1 MRRDEREFIDFAESV
16 LAEVVTGEPSTAMVF
31 TANMR
36 KREIAAVIQE
46 VGRRPEFSVEFAFD
60 LSRYGDI
67 IAEEII
73 PAPDFTTMRRMPG
86 ATSMARKITF
96 SIDVDNLLNLYPD
109 RDKFE
114 DDRKKIA
121 DDVTQILK
129 NRMKKGGRRE

>member
-31 TANMR
+31 TDNMR

-46 VGRRPEFSVEFAFD
+46 VGRRPEFGVEFAFD
-60 LSRYGDI
+60 LNRYGDI

-86 ATSMARKITF
+86 ATSMPRKITF
-96 SIDVDNLLNLYPD
+96 SIDVDNLYPD